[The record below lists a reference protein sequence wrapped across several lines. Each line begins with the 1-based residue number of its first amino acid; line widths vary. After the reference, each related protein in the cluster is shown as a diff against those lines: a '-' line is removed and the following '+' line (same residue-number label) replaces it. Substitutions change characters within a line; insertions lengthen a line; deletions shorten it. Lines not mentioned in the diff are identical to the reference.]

1 MASASS
7 NAPPG
12 SKVEA
17 LAKILELEKQKGY
30 QDKAVGGG
38 LDAFLQRWAAELRPA
53 LGSLSTYSS
62 LAPEERRQWAARVLS
77 RIAAQPDAVP
87 PKQDQPQR
95 TVGAGFKPAPTPG
108 MRRAIERPK
117 PPPPKAI
124 SLSDGVL
131 VLKWMRRDD
140 IARLKKLGVETVR
153 DLVYLF
159 PFRHNDFANIRKV
172 SELEYGKEQTV
183 AVSVWEATR
192 TQLGPNPRRASTQAV
207 LGDETGNVRAVW
219 FNQGFLADKF
229 RPGTKMLLSG
239 KVSVFRGQ
247 FVFESPEYEVLRGQ
261 EELLNA
267 ARLVPV
273 YPSTEG
279 LWQRSL
285 RRYVKK
291 ALDAGVPQLEEFLPE
306 DIRHREGL
314 MELRNAVAQLHYPD
328 SMADWNAAR
337 RRLAFDELLVVQ
349 LAVLQRRR
357 AWQSQRVGI
366 PLRVA
371 QATDGFLASLPFALT
386 GAQKDTIQ
394 EILADITKDTP
405 MARMLQGDVGSGKT
419 VVALT
424 ALVAAIADGYQ
435 GAIMA
440 PTEIL
445 AEQHYLS
452 MRRLLSGGTAFE
464 HPGAIVSIKAPWS
477 PKPITVALLVGSLTK
492 RVKDDVQRLVSSGQV
507 DLVIGTHA
515 LLQSGV
521 ELPRLAVAVV
531 DEQHRFGVMQR
542 ASLQDKGPRPH
553 LLAISA
559 TPIPRSLYLTLY
571 GDLDVSVLDEMPPGR
586 KEIRTRLV
594 PPDSRETAYEFIR
607 REVKADR
614 QAFVVCPLIEE
625 SEALQTRAATAE
637 YERLSAQVFPDLR
650 LGLLHGR
657 LPLRE
662 KERVMDAFQ
671 RRELDILV
679 STPVIEVGIDIPN
692 ATVMA
697 IEGADRFGL
706 AQLHQLRGRVGRGEH
721 QSYCLL
727 LADAPGGDAQERLKL
742 VERLHDGFRLAE
754 EDLRLRGPGDYIGTR
769 QSGYPEFKV
778 ARLTDQDILAMAR
791 REASRLLEADPD
803 LRSEE
808 HVGLARLVERY
819 TQAIA
824 GEFS

>member
-1 MASASS
+1 
-7 NAPPG
+7 
-12 SKVEA
+12 
-17 LAKILELEKQKGY
+17 
-30 QDKAVGGG
+30 
-38 LDAFLQRWAAELRPA
+38 
-53 LGSLSTYSS
+53 
-62 LAPEERRQWAARVLS
+62 
-77 RIAAQPDAVP
+77 
-87 PKQDQPQR
+87 
-95 TVGAGFKPAPTPG
+95 
-108 MRRAIERPK
+108 
-117 PPPPKAI
+117 
-124 SLSDGVL
+124 
-131 VLKWMRRDD
+131 MRRDD
-140 IARLKKLGVETVR
+140 VAKLKKLGVETVQ

-183 AVSVWEATR
+183 AVAVWEATR

-219 FNQGFLADKF
+219 FNQGFLADKL
-229 RPGTKMLLSG
+229 RTGTQMLLSG
-239 KVSVFRGQ
+239 KVNVFRGQ

-261 EELLNA
+261 EELLHA

-285 RRYVKK
+285 RRYVKQ
-291 ALDAGVPQLEEFLPE
+291 ALDAGKPQLEEFLPS

-314 MELRNAVAQLHYPD
+314 MGLRNAVAQMHYPD

-357 AWQSQRVGI
+357 AWQSQRAGI
-366 PLRVA
+366 PLRIA
-371 QATDGFLASLPFALT
+371 QAVTDGFLASLPFALT
-386 GAQKDTIQ
+386 GAQKDAIQ

-452 MRRLLSGGTAFE
+452 MRRLLAGGAAVD
-464 HPGAIVSIKAPWS
+464 HSGAIASIKAPWS
-477 PKPITVALLVGSLTK
+477 QKPLTVGLLVGSLTK
-492 RVKDDVQRLVSSGQV
+492 RVKDDVQRLVSAGQV

-515 LLQSGV
+515 LLQTGV
-521 ELPRLAVAVV
+521 EIPRLAVAVV

-542 ASLQDKGPRPH
+542 ASLGEKGPRPH
-553 LLAISA
+553 LLAMSA

-571 GDLDVSVLDEMPPGR
+571 GDLDISVLDEMPPGR
-586 KEIRTRLV
+586 KEVRTRMV
-594 PPDSRETAYEFIR
+594 PPDSRESAYEFMR
-607 REVKADR
+607 REVKAGR

-637 YERLSAQVFPDLR
+637 YERLSGQVFPDLR
-650 LGLLHGR
+650 LALLHGR

-679 STPVIEVGIDIPN
+679 STTVIEVGIDIPN

-706 AQLHQLRGRVGRGEH
+706 AQLHQLRGRVGRGGH

-727 LADAPGGDAQERLKL
+727 LADAPGEDARERLKL
-742 VERLHDGFRLAE
+742 VERLHDGFKLAE

-769 QSGYPEFKV
+769 QSGFPEFKV
-778 ARLTDQDILAMAR
+778 ARLADQDILAMAR
-791 REASRLLEADPD
+791 REATRLLEADPE
-803 LRSEE
+803 LRAEE
-808 HVGLARLVERY
+808 HAGLAHLLERY